1 MEKYIFKLNCFK
13 TAHFIFYKNTSFDKF
28 TPDWEN
34 KEQNKWNP
42 VFHLK
47 NGKIEFWYTSLCGL
61 TLNPHTSS
69 FSFKTEKRAE
79 QFATAFIDLFRIVLT
94 N

>member
-1 MEKYIFKLNCFK
+1 MILAE
-13 TAHFIFYKNTSFDKF
+13 AWNTFDKF
-28 TPDWEN
+28 KPDWEN
-34 KEQNKWNP
+34 QEQDKWNP

-61 TLNPHTSS
+61 ALNLHTSR
-69 FSFKTEKRAE
+69 FSFKTEERAE
-79 QFATAFIDLFRIVLT
+79 QFGRQFIELFRIVLT